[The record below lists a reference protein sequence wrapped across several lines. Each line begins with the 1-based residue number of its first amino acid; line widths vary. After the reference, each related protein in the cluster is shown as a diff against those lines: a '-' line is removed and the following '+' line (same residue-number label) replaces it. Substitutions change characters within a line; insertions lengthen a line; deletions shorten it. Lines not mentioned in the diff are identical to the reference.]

1 MPVEPSSVDAS
12 AAGRDARL
20 TLAIAGLAAMATY
33 LDTSIL
39 FVAFP
44 DISSDFGASSASTL
58 SWVLNAYTIA
68 FAALLVPAGKLADR
82 LGHRRSFLAGSVVF
96 TVASLLCGFA
106 PNVGFLIVSRVLQG
120 VGAAILV
127 PASLALVIAAFPR
140 ERLPFVVAIW
150 GAIGA
155 ASAALGPSLGAL
167 IVDSFGWRWAFY
179 INLPIGLVTVAAGL
193 RYLAESRDP
202 DVRIP
207 SFTGVVLVAAAAGLL
222 IYGLVESDAVGWA
235 SAQTVLVLVAG
246 LALLGLFV
254 VSQKKTDAPT
264 LDLELFSLNNFRWG
278 NLGMFAYNVSFTA
291 MFFGMILF
299 LVDVWDWS
307 ILRAGVGVAPGP
319 AVAALL
325 APRLGKQAVTIGQRP
340 LVVAGGLVA
349 ASSGLYRLLM
359 LDGDVDYW
367 VDFFP
372 PLMISAVSIGL
383 VFPQVTSAAVQSL
396 PTNRTGVGGAVTQA
410 VRQFA
415 GSFGVAITIA
425 LLTAA
430 RGNGDLLAGFNQL
443 WWLVIIGG
451 VLTSACGMALRH
463 GGWPAP

>member
-1 MPVEPSSVDAS
+1 
-12 AAGRDARL
+12 
-20 TLAIAGLAAMATY
+20 MATY

-44 DISSDFGASSASTL
+44 DISRDFGDASASTL

-82 LGHRRSFLAGSVVF
+82 LGHRRAFLLGSVIF
-96 TVASLLCGFA
+96 TIASLMCGFA
-106 PNVGFLIVSRVLQG
+106 PNVAFLIVSRILQG
-120 VGAAILV
+120 VGAAVLV
-127 PASLALVIAAFPR
+127 PASLALVMAAFPR

-179 INLPIGLVTVAAGL
+179 INLPIGIVTVAAGV
-193 RYLAESRDP
+193 RFLAESRDP
-202 DVRIP
+202 NVRIP
-207 SFTGVVLVAAAAGLL
+207 SLTGVVLIAASAGLL

-235 SAQTVLVLVAG
+235 SAQTLLVMLAG
-246 LALLGLFV
+246 LVLLGLFV
-254 VSQKKTDAPT
+254 VSQKRTEAPT

-278 NLGMFAYNVSFTA
+278 NIAMFAYNLSFTA

-307 ILRAGVGVAPGP
+307 ILKAGVGVAPGP

-325 APRLGKQAVTIGQRP
+325 APRLGKQATVVGQRP
-340 LVVAGGLVA
+340 LVIAGGLIA
-349 ASSGLYRLLM
+349 ASSGLYRLLL
-359 LDGDVDYW
+359 LDDSVDYW
-367 VDFFP
+367 LDFFP
-372 PLMISAVSIGL
+372 PLMIAAMSIGL

-396 PTNRTGVGGAVTQA
+396 PANRTGVGGAVTQA

-430 RGNGDLLAGFNQL
+430 RGRSDLLSGFNQL
-443 WWLVIIGG
+443 WSLVIVGG
-451 VLTSACGMALRH
+451 LLTAACGTALRTK
-463 GGWPAP
+463 PA

>member
-1 MPVEPSSVDAS
+1 MKVTTDRRSPP
-12 AAGRDARL
+12 L

-44 DISSDFGASSASTL
+44 DITEDFGDTAASTL

-82 LGHRRSFLAGSVVF
+82 LGHRAAFLLGSTIF

-106 PNVGFLIVSRVLQG
+106 PNVGFLVGARILQG
-120 VGAAILV
+120 IGAAVLV
-127 PASLALVIAAFPR
+127 PASLALVMAAFPR
-140 ERLPFVVAIW
+140 EKLPFVVAIW

-179 INLPIGLVTVAAGL
+179 INLPIGLVTVLAGV

-202 DVRIP
+202 DVQIP
-207 SFTGVVLVAAAAGLL
+207 SLTGVVLIAASAGLL
-222 IYGLVESDAVGWA
+222 IYGLVESDAVGWT
-235 SAQTVLVLVAG
+235 SAQTITALGAG
-246 LALLGLFV
+246 LGLLGLFIV
-254 VSQKKTDAPT
+254 NQKRTDAPT

-307 ILRAGVGVAPGP
+307 ILKAGVGVAPGP
-319 AVAALL
+319 AVAAVL
-325 APRLGKQAVTIGQRP
+325 APRFGKRAGVIGQRP
-340 LVVAGGLVA
+340 LVMAGGLVA
-349 ASSGLYRLLM
+349 ASSGLYRLVL
-359 LDGDVDYW
+359 LDEGADYW

-396 PTNRTGVGGAVTQA
+396 PANRTGVGGAVTQA

-430 RGNGDLLAGFNQL
+430 RGRDNLLSGFDGL
-443 WWLVIIGG
+443 WWLVMVGG
-451 VLTSACGMALRH
+451 LVTSACGMALRQD
-463 GGWPAP
+463 GRLAP